1 MVVVVEEAPAGQA
14 GDEVG
19 QTELAA
25 AATASKE
32 QWLASFGLVA
42 PDASCTNL
50 F

>member
-14 GDEVG
+14 GDEVE
-19 QTELAA
+19 QMEF

-32 QWLASFGLVA
+32 QWLASFGLVVA